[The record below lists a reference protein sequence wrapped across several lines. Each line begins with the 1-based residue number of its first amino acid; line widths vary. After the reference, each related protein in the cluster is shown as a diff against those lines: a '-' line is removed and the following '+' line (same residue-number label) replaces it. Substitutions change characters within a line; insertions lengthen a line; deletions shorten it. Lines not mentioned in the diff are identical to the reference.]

1 MLKTALPSNIQSF
14 SPEMCFEILN
24 LSNYLTAID
33 RSSVT
38 EHCTYF
44 DRDFRLFDS
53 KKPIKLAYMSHH
65 SSRDFQKKYFIEKT
79 KDFVF

>member
-1 MLKTALPSNIQSF
+1 MKLLKTALPSNIQSF
-14 SPEMCFEILN
+14 NPEVCFEILN

-44 DRDFRLFDS
+44 DRDFFRENFRE
-53 KKPIKLAYMSHH
+53 IF
-65 SSRDFQKKYFIEKT
+65 RET
-79 KDFVF
+79 KDFVR